1 MTNKELYEMF
11 ENLSD
16 DEKLKL
22 LNNLEHEKIAISEIW
37 NINKVRAEIET
48 AKQLTPYQL
57 VLFRHMQVT
66 GEI

>member
-22 LNNLEHEKIAISEIW
+22 LNNLEHEKIAISETW